1 MSSSDRRF
9 ATDGSAYNY
18 ADFVEWYDAHANQMW
33 ESAAATEHSESSPV
47 AIDAL
52 PALEQQAAFTTTG
65 KRWLENATEMQAASS
80 GCNDAHTAVQ
90 SDCGGDWP
98 RDATEHSPGEKALS
112 AHASNALVG
121 PQDVHENSLAPVS
134 ASLTDN
140 PLAPSRDTYE
150 AGQIRVYM
158 VGTGTPRPGWN
169 KDDYA
174 DVMFELLLKASQGNK
189 VLPAPGQNEEWLRKC
204 FLRSETGAGTK
215 SWKYFKTKYR
225 EKIEL
230 DSEQQWVRVLP
241 SVAENGDRTT

>member
-1 MSSSDRRF
+1 MTLSRY
-9 ATDGSAYNY
+9 GG
-18 ADFVEWYDAHANQMW
+18 
-33 ESAAATEHSESSPV
+33 AAL
-47 AIDAL
+47 ICCRL
-52 PALEQQAAFTTTG
+52 TT
-65 KRWLENATEMQAASS
+65 RLMMNE
-80 GCNDAHTAVQ
+80 
-90 SDCGGDWP
+90 
-98 RDATEHSPGEKALS
+98 
-112 AHASNALVG
+112 
-121 PQDVHENSLAPVS
+121 
-134 ASLTDN
+134 DN
-140 PLAPSRDTYE
+140 APSRDTYE

-158 VGTGTPRPGWN
+158 VGTGTPRPGWD

-174 DVMFELLLKASQGNK
+174 DFMFELLLKASQGNK